1 MMDCK
6 KEVAGYCLKDLP
18 EGPVARL
25 AEVAREAAADG
36 MVLLENSRGTL
47 PLSAGDTVSVFGRGQ
62 TEYCKS
68 GTGSGGMVN
77 APYVTNITDSLKE
90 DGTVQVNET
99 LETQYREWLKEHPF
113 DIGEG
118 WAMEPWN
125 QEEMSVTEETAKQ
138 AAETRFFCMAHSTF
152 A

>member
-1 MMDCK
+1 MDCK

-68 GTGSGGMVN
+68 GTGSGGLVN
-77 APYVTNITDSLKE
+77 VTYVTNILDSLRAVPGIK
-90 DGTVQVNET
+90 VN
-99 LETQYREWLKEHPF
+99 
-113 DIGEG
+113 
-118 WAMEPWN
+118 
-125 QEEMSVTEETAKQ
+125 
-138 AAETRFFCMAHSTF
+138 
-152 A
+152 